1 VRQPP
6 VLKAL
11 PRPQALLVL
20 GALLPLLAVQLWP
33 ALYMLLPPAPNAA
46 LHTLLETVSIVVSA
60 MVFSVGWHT
69 LAWRRHSTLALVCCL
84 FAGVALADFVH
95 TLSFDGSPSFL
106 GGVNIGKAFFPFLVA
121 RLLAALAMLGI
132 ACAPWWH
139 SPGRAWRWGMLGAV
153 VLVTGALCAAGAT
166 IPAFNTVFFV
176 PGQGLT
182 PLKITTEL
190 VLIAMNLAAAAIF
203 AVRLRRRGAPAL
215 RHLLAAALLMA
226 LSEVCFTRYRNLAD
240 VYFVYGHVV
249 KVAAY
254 LTVYLGLYVEMLL
267 RPYEELHATQRH
279 LAASEERWR
288 MLFQNS
294 LEAVLLT
301 TPGGRVTAANPAACR
316 LFGMSEEALLRRGR
330 TSLTVPGDGRLAH
343 LLQARERDGQAFGEL
358 VLRRADGSCFD
369 AEVSST
375 TYVERSGARAASV
388 FVRDITGRKAQE
400 REILRLNTSLEQRVA
415 QRTSELRRANADLE
429 QLSYGVAHDLRA
441 PLAGIGG
448 FSGVLE
454 RELGP
459 ALNGRAGH
467 AVRRIQANVARMD
480 GMIES
485 VLLLARQADAPLRPE
500 PLDLTQ
506 LALEALQQLA
516 GAEPARQVQAE
527 IQPGLH
533 AEGDPQLVHS
543 LMENLLGNAWKFTAG
558 TPAARIE
565 VGARTE
571 GGCPVFFVRD
581 NGVGFDMAQAGRL
594 FTVFQRLHGGAQ
606 FPGHGLGLVSARRVV
621 ERHGGRI
628 WAEGAPGRG
637 ACIAFTLAPG

>member
-1 VRQPP
+1 
-6 VLKAL
+6 
-11 PRPQALLVL
+11 
-20 GALLPLLAVQLWP
+20 
-33 ALYMLLPPAPNAA
+33 
-46 LHTLLETVSIVVSA
+46 
-60 MVFSVGWHT
+60 
-69 LAWRRHSTLALVCCL
+69 
-84 FAGVALADFVH
+84 
-95 TLSFDGSPSFL
+95 
-106 GGVNIGKAFFPFLVA
+106 
-121 RLLAALAMLGI
+121 
-132 ACAPWWH
+132 
-139 SPGRAWRWGMLGAV
+139 
-153 VLVTGALCAAGAT
+153 
-166 IPAFNTVFFV
+166 
-176 PGQGLT
+176 
-182 PLKITTEL
+182 
-190 VLIAMNLAAAAIF
+190 
-203 AVRLRRRGAPAL
+203 
-215 RHLLAAALLMA
+215 
-226 LSEVCFTRYRNLAD
+226 
-240 VYFVYGHVV
+240 
-249 KVAAY
+249 
-254 LTVYLGLYVEMLL
+254 
-267 RPYEELHATQRH
+267 
-279 LAASEERWR
+279 
-288 MLFQNS
+288 
-294 LEAVLLT
+294 
-301 TPGGRVTAANPAACR
+301 
-316 LFGMSEEALLRRGR
+316 
-330 TSLTVPGDGRLAH
+330 
-343 LLQARERDGQAFGEL
+343 
-358 VLRRADGSCFD
+358 
-369 AEVSST
+369 
-375 TYVERSGARAASV
+375 V

-459 ALNGRAGH
+459 ALDGRARH